1 MTNRKDYLKGYRH
14 ALEDLEHIVD
24 NSEHLNDSALIERL
38 WEVIQD
44 REVIR
49 D

>member
-1 MTNRKDYLKGYRH
+1 MINRKDYLEGYRH

-24 NSEHLNDSALIERL
+24 NSEHLNDSALVERL

>member
-1 MTNRKDYLKGYRH
+1 MKRADYLKGYRH

-38 WEVIQD
+38 WEAIQD